1 MDEIINETS
10 KYLHHKVL
18 NLGNYSAKISHPLSL
33 SPVSTCRLPALA
45 RPGQVSA
52 TTWPAAVSQCEAAA
66 LRPQHQDTSDHIRA
80 NITSK
85 LGLSAAKK
93 RSPDPQ

>member
-1 MDEIINETS
+1 MSFEFEELKRQYKLAS
-10 KYLHHKVL
+10 
-18 NLGNYSAKISHPLSL
+18 PL